1 MTDQQSAPRGGAI
14 SSAGSARR
22 VVDERLAFASPVH
35 HALMSSETAV
45 AVTGAGGWLGRA
57 TLEMLEESLGREGL
71 RDRVAAYGST
81 RRTMQLRSGTVVRVE
96 PLSELAGNGHLGS
109 TPHLLAHYAFLTREH
124 VKEMPAA
131 DYLARNRAI
140 SDALATHAV
149 RAPVAGIFVPSSGA
163 VYRPDRSLADDL
175 AENPYGALKLADERR
190 FLDLAARP
198 GGPGVVVFRL
208 FNLSG
213 PFLNKAERYVLGSI
227 LTDIA
232 RGGPVRLLADHPVV
246 RSYVHVRDVVDL
258 AFAAMLGVAP
268 LPPGPVDTA
277 SDREVEIGEL
287 AQLALEVLGRPHLLV
302 DRPPLTGPADRYVGD
317 GTAFAE
323 LAAAVGVVPVPLRT
337 QVADTAAYLG
347 VVRAR

>member
-1 MTDQQSAPRGGAI
+1 MS
-14 SSAGSARR
+14 SSAAINDLPPRFSPIVARG
-22 VVDERLAFASPVH
+22 LATSG
-35 HALMSSETAV
+35 LTI
-45 AVTGAGGWLGRA
+45 AVTGAGGWLGQA

-81 RRTMQLRSGTVVRVE
+81 RRTMELRSGTAVQVE
-96 PLSELAGNGHLGS
+96 PLSELARSRRLRG
-109 TPHLLAHYAFLTREH
+109 TAHLLAHYAFVTREH
-124 VKEMPAA
+124 VGEMPAA
-131 DYLARNRAI
+131 DYLAHNRAI
-140 SDALATHAV
+140 SDTVTAHAAK
-149 RAPVAGIFVPSSGA
+149 APVAGIFVPSSGA
-163 VYRPDRSLADDL
+163 VYGLDRSLANDL
-175 AENPYGALKLADERR
+175 AQNPYGALKLADERR

-198 GGPGVVVFRL
+198 GGPGVVIFRV

-232 RGGPVRLLADHPVV
+232 RGGPIRLLADHPVV

-268 LPPGPVDTA
+268 VPQAPVDTA
-277 SDREVEIGEL
+277 GDREVEVGEL

-302 DRPPLTGPADRYVGD
+302 ERPPLTGPADRYVGD
-317 GTAFAE
+317 RTAFAE
-323 LAAAVGVVPVPLRT
+323 LAAAAGVVPAPLRT

-347 VVRAR
+347 IEPVR